1 MCKHKTISLQSN
13 TNYTAAVTGPNMEML
28 KLLYRRAVL
37 SAAFTGKILLDL
49 HNAAFLCNVI
59 DHVC

>member
-13 TNYTAAVTGPNMEML
+13 TNHTAAVTGLNMEML
-28 KLLYRRAVL
+28 KLLYRESCSFCSR
-37 SAAFTGKILLDL
+37 KIFLDL